1 MQEVVLIVHN
11 VRSTHNVGSLLRSA
25 DGFGVSH
32 VYLTGY
38 TPYPKKDNDERLPHI
53 ADKLQRQINK
63 TALGADQN
71 IAWSQSDEIAQVI
84 KDLKTKGFLIAALE
98 QTKTAVDLGSFKPK
112 GKIALIVGNEVDGI
126 DTQALG
132 QADTHL
138 QIPMRG
144 KKESFNVAIAGG
156 IALYKFASLDKDN
169 PKG

>member
-25 DGFGVSH
+25 DGFGISH

-63 TALGADQN
+63 TALGADKN

-84 KDLKTKGFLIAALE
+84 NDLKTKGFLIAALE
-98 QTKTAVDLGSFKPK
+98 QTKIAADLGSFKSK
-112 GKIALIVGNEVDGI
+112 GKIALIVGNEIDGI
-126 DTQALG
+126 DAQTLG
-132 QADTHL
+132 QADIHL

-144 KKESFNVAIAGG
+144 KKESFNVAIAGS

-169 PKG
+169 SKG